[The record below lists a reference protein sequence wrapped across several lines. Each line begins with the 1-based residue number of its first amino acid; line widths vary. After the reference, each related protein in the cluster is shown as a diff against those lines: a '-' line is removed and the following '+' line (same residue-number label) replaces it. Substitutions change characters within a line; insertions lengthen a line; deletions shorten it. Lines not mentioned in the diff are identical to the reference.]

1 MAEPQEEEG
10 MYIFAV
16 QIPTG
21 AEHTWNAL
29 TRAHGATAT
38 YSRANHSINFFP
50 SQDYATKFTELS
62 NERMKVPKIRSQA
75 KKTRR
80 RYDETIEKIESH
92 SDKPSRER

>member
-50 SQDYATKFTELS
+50 SQEHATKFSELTK
-62 NERMKVPKIRSQA
+62 ERTAFPKIRSQV
-75 KKTRR
+75 KKN
-80 RYDETIEKIESH
+80 
-92 SDKPSRER
+92 PSPLWRDDRKDWGPLW